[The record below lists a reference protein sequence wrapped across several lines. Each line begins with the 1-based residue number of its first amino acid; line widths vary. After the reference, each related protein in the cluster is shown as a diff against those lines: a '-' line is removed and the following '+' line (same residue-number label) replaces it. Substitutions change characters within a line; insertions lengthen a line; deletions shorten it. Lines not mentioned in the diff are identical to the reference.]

1 MAAPLSMDLR
11 VRIVRL
17 VEAGWSARRAA
28 ERFEVSPA
36 AAIKLLARVRRTGSA
51 RPGRLGGNRRPVLEP
66 HAGLLRELVAGD
78 VDLTLDE
85 LCRELAA
92 RGIATSRS
100 ALHRMLRRLGL
111 TLKKSR
117 SGLPSRTART

>member
-1 MAAPLSMDLR
+1 MAAPLSLDLR

-17 VEAGWSARRAA
+17 VEAGWWARRAA
-28 ERFEVSPA
+28 ERFEVSRS
-36 AAIKLLARVRRTGSA
+36 AAIKLLARVRRTASA
-51 RPGRLGGNRRPVLEP
+51 QPGRLDGNRRPVIEP
-66 HAGLLRELVAGD
+66 HADLLRDLVAKDTGI
-78 VDLTLDE
+78 TLDE
-85 LCRELAA
+85 LCRELAT

-117 SGLPSRTART
+117 SGLPGRTART

>member
-28 ERFEVSPA
+28 ERFEVSPS
-36 AAIKLLARVRRTGSA
+36 AAIKLMARVRRTGSA
-51 RPGRLGGNRRPVLEP
+51 QPGRLGGNRRPVLEP
-66 HAGLLRELVAGD
+66 HAELLRDLIAGD

-85 LCRELAA
+85 LCKELSG

-100 ALHRMLRRLGL
+100 ALHRMLRRSGL

-117 SGLPSRTART
+117 SGLPSRSARM